1 MLMYRPQSMFVLS
14 KMLRYMSRKEAE
26 ERFFRNT
33 SSLILKAIVPKY
45 GRDLY
50 SHYCEEIRKERRDS
64 DLTPEQAQERS
75 KAIRARMLKGL
86 NGG

>member
-1 MLMYRPQSMFVLS
+1 MLMYRPQSMFVLG

-45 GRDLY
+45 RRDMY
-50 SHYCEEIRKERRDS
+50 SDYCEEIRKERRDS
-64 DLTPEQAQERS
+64 DMTPEQAH
-75 KAIRARMLKGL
+75 KRAEEIKKRMLKEL
-86 NGG
+86 NGR

>member
-1 MLMYRPQSMFVLS
+1 MLMYRPQSMFVLG

>member
-1 MLMYRPQSMFVLS
+1 MFMLG

-50 SHYCEEIRKERRDS
+50 SDYCEEIRKERRDS
-64 DLTPEQAQERS
+64 DMTPEQARERS
-75 KAIRARMLKGL
+75 KAIRERMLKGL
-86 NGG
+86 NGR

>member
-1 MLMYRPQSMFVLS
+1 MFVLG

-50 SHYCEEIRKERRDS
+50 SDYCEEIRKERRDS
-64 DLTPEQAQERS
+64 DMTPEQARERS
-75 KAIRARMLKGL
+75 KAIRERMLKGL
-86 NGG
+86 NGR